1 MKSKILC
8 LKRNC
13 WENIVWTQLLHVP
26 LVLIPKLSP
35 TKVELMTCFHEF
47 SEYESTKFF
56 HQILRNIFLNFIKCS
71 KMRKKT
77 LLANN
82 NFLFLELLLKKFV
95 DSYSR
100 NSWKHV
106 TSSLI
111 ECHLDL
117 LTLSQ
122 SFVYLEQL
130 VLKNRITKINR
141 KYCAGACLIL
151 AGKLNDVKGQS
162 LTHLIEVSK
171 AQFLSF
177 QPSQIFSHQRN

>member
-35 TKVELMTCFHEF
+35 TKVEFMTCFHEF

-95 DSYSR
+95 DSHSR
-100 NSWKHV
+100 NAWKHV
-106 TSSLI
+106 MNSLKDSKFVEYAQNI
-111 ECHLDL
+111 FQQSAKDGLKLALVMLPFDL
-117 LTLSQ
+117 
-122 SFVYLEQL
+122 
-130 VLKNRITKINR
+130 
-141 KYCAGACLIL
+141 G
-151 AGKLNDVKGQS
+151 
-162 LTHLIEVSK
+162 
-171 AQFLSF
+171 
-177 QPSQIFSHQRN
+177 

>member
-56 HQILRNIFLNFIKCS
+56 HQILRNICFNCIKCS
-71 KMRKKT
+71 KMRRKKY
-77 LLANN
+77 LLGNN
-82 NFLFLELLLKKFV
+82 NFVFWELLLKKFV

-106 TSSLI
+106 MNSLKDSKFVEYAQNI
-111 ECHLDL
+111 FQQSAKDGLKLALVMLPFDL
-117 LTLSQ
+117 
-122 SFVYLEQL
+122 
-130 VLKNRITKINR
+130 
-141 KYCAGACLIL
+141 G
-151 AGKLNDVKGQS
+151 
-162 LTHLIEVSK
+162 
-171 AQFLSF
+171 
-177 QPSQIFSHQRN
+177 